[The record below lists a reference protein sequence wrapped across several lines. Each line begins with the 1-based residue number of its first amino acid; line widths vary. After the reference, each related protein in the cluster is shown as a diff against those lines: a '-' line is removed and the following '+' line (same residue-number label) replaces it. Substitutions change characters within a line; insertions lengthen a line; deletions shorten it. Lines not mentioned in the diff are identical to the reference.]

1 MRIPS
6 YLPQDDEVPVTE
18 HHRKV
23 NGLTKRHLEGL
34 LLNLGRKCSST
45 LGFLTGLQLQAPS
58 LKLQPNPPIPCP
70 TSPTGPRPSLEAMGQ
85 PLRLRLHRQLTIP
98 LAKGRHLPPRA
109 RPPPAHRRPPRTP
122 RPPKARRFTAGHRG
136 SPRPPQAASADER
149 RPAQTSPA
157 NEKTGRDGV

>member
-1 MRIPS
+1 MRTPS
-6 YLPQDDEVPVTE
+6 YLPQDDEVPVTA

-45 LGFLTGLQLQAPS
+45 LPFLTNVQLQAPS
-58 LKLQPNPPIPCP
+58 PKLQPIPCP
-70 TSPTGPRPSLEAMGQ
+70 RPSLKAMRQ
-85 PLRLRLHRQLTIP
+85 PLRLRRHRLHRHLTNS
-98 LAKGRHLPPRA
+98 LARTLLPPRA
-109 RPPPAHRRPPRTP
+109 RPPPAHRKPP